1 MRISP
6 RGLLLF
12 LSIGLLGLLLSACS
26 GGGGGNSPTRYDPGP
41 VATPTDVTAVAGD
54 GEVFLNWAPAQN
66 AAAYNVYWSISPA
79 VDEASSSV
87 TPTRS
92 TSIIVTGL
100 TNGTTYYFAVTG
112 VAAYTETP
120 PSAVVSAQPT
130 FTNPGLVDL
139 YKCGP
144 NNCIWN
150 FNILVSGQAP
160 GWMQGQVTIDSNGV
174 VTFVDNTF
182 LDSSGNTVPP
192 ADLFATW
199 SVLPDGSVF
208 QTGSTTSFSGALSND
223 ANRDMLVGTAQ
234 WRGTSSLIAVL
245 QKQVSSVTFGNGDIT
260 GVGGNSGPK
269 FFVYN
274 QISSG
279 AVQEWEFAVAK
290 LDQSSGVKLI
300 AFDSSDHS
308 TSTFPA
314 LPVVPGPG
322 YTFRSV
328 FTSPTSSVFSINP
341 STGKVTETV
350 EGGTTLPPA
359 GCSPQGVCFQ
369 GIMSADKTLMVGTFT
384 DSRYGTAADQGSRKY
399 ALRIYQIVNA
409 LVNDYGTPPTYDL
422 SKPYNVLKLGVGSTV
437 LSGEGAMQLNATTTP
452 AGSSGL
458 VSFSS
463 YSDSVGGSLPADSYF
478 AFTAITWNS
487 NKTISAPLGA
497 ILTDPGSGGYAA
509 DPTFYGKV
517 SRYSDL
523 VAWTRTE
530 PDGARS
536 LTLGMQRPQ

>member
-1 MRISP
+1 MHGQKFSP
-6 RGLLLF
+6 F
-12 LSIGLLGLLLSACS
+12 LLGVVLGLVLSACS
-26 GGGGGNSPTRYDPGP
+26 GGSPARYDPGP
-41 VATPTDVTAVAGD
+41 VATPTGLFAVAGN
-54 GEVFLNWAPAQN
+54 GEVALNWAPAQN
-66 AAAYNVYWSISPA
+66 AAAYNVYWSTSST
-79 VDEASSSV
+79 VDEADSSV
-87 TPTRS
+87 TTTTG
-92 TSIIVTGL
+92 TSLIVTGL
-100 TNGTTYYFAVTG
+100 SNGTTYYFAVTG
-112 VAAYTETP
+112 VNAYTQTP
-120 PSAVVSAQPT
+120 ESAIVTAQPT
-130 FTNPGLVDL
+130 ATDFGLVDL
-139 YKCGP
+139 DGT
-144 NNCIWN
+144 WN

-160 GWMQGQVTIDSNGV
+160 GWMQGQVTISSGV
-174 VTFVDNTF
+174 VTFNSF

-199 SVLPDGSVF
+199 SILPDGSVS
-208 QTGSTTSFSGALSND
+208 QSGTTTNFSGALSN
-223 ANRDMLVGTAQ
+223 NPYRDTLVGIAQ
-234 WRGTSSLIAVL
+234 WRGASSLIAVV
-245 QKQVSSVTFGNGDIT
+245 QKQVSSVTFGSGDIE

-279 AVQEWEFAVAK
+279 AIQEWEFEVAK

-300 AFDSSDHS
+300 AFDSSDHA

>member
-1 MRISP
+1 
-6 RGLLLF
+6 LLLF

-308 TSTFPA
+308 TSTFPS
-314 LPVVPGPG
+314 VP
-322 YTFRSV
+322 TFSSV
-328 FTSPTSSVFSINP
+328 FTAATSSVFSINP
-341 STGKVTETV
+341 STGTVTETL
-350 EGGTTLPPA
+350 EGGANPQPE
-359 GCSPQGVCFQ
+359 GCSQQGICFQ
-369 GIMSADKTLMVGTFT
+369 GIMSADKTVIVGTFT
-384 DSRYGTAADQGSRKY
+384 DSRYEKY
-399 ALRIYQIVNA
+399 CLRIYQIINPQPG
-409 LVNDYGTPPTYDL
+409 DYANPPTYDL
-422 SKPYNVLKLGVGSTV
+422 SKPYNTQKLGVGSTV
-437 LSGEGAMQLNATTTP
+437 LSAQGTMQLNETTP
-452 AGSSGL
+452 SSGMGT

-463 YSDSVGGSLPADSYF
+463 YSDSVGGGLPADSYF

-497 ILTDPGSGGYAA
+497 ILTDPGNGSYPA

-517 SRYSDL
+517 SYYSDL
-523 VAWTRTE
+523 VVSTRTE
-530 PDGARS
+530 QGGARS
-536 LTLGMQRPQ
+536 LTIGIQQPQ